1 MTLEQWNKVDPDIF
15 QNTWAYTILKTF
27 STFSIFAVVI
37 LLATIPL
44 IVLLTSITK
53 TFQRKM
59 ELVNVSIS

>member
-37 LLATIPL
+37 LLMIYTGQEK
-44 IVLLTSITK
+44 LLY
-53 TFQRKM
+53 
-59 ELVNVSIS
+59 VPG